1 MKLIWGREVPCGV
14 RPDFWGGNMIILDLV
29 LIIAGLLLYG
39 FASAKLAEVGRILF
53 AFALLAFLLAGHV
66 PVLR

>member
-1 MKLIWGREVPCGV
+1 
-14 RPDFWGGNMIILDLV
+14 MIILDLV